1 MRNKVIGLFDS
12 GLGGLTVVRRVR
24 ERLADVGLLYFADQK
39 HVPYGDRTPEDL
51 YELLKANL
59 AWLDERGV
67 RAIVMACNTSCAIA
81 DRYGWP
87 PTNAEVFDLL
97 DAATIA
103 LQHAQAQRI
112 GVVATAAT
120 VASGAYGRRIRN
132 AIAGAEVWE
141 VAAPELVPLV
151 EAGLIESD
159 EARDA
164 VAHACAE
171 LPADLDA
178 VVYGCTHYPV
188 LWQHFTTALGTR
200 VLLIDPAIVQAE
212 RVADF
217 LALDEPARAT
227 GVTHYVTT
235 GDPEKFRISVRALMK
250 EELSE
255 ESAALTLEFD
265 GRSQGGAAVGRVGF
279 H

>member
-1 MRNKVIGLFDS
+1 MIGLFDS

-24 ERLADVGLLYFADQK
+24 ERLPDVDLLFFADQK
-39 HVPYGDRTPEDL
+39 HVPYGDRDPEDL
-51 YELLKANL
+51 HALLRSNL
-59 AWLDERGV
+59 AWLDQRGV

-97 DAATIA
+97 DSATIA
-103 LQHAQAQRI
+103 LQHARALRI

-120 VASGAYGRRIRN
+120 VSSGAYGRRIRN

-151 EAGLIESD
+151 EAGLADSPA
-159 EARDA
+159 ARDA
-164 VAHACAE
+164 VARACAG
-171 LPADLDA
+171 LPPGLDA

-188 LWQHFTTALGTR
+188 LRQHFTTALGTR
-200 VLLIDPAIVQAE
+200 VLLVDPA
-212 RVADF
+212 R
-217 LALDEPARAT
+217 
-227 GVTHYVTT
+227 
-235 GDPEKFRISVRALMK
+235 FRENVRALMN
-250 EELSE
+250 EELTE

-265 GRSQGGAAVGRVGF
+265 GRAQSGAAVGRVGL